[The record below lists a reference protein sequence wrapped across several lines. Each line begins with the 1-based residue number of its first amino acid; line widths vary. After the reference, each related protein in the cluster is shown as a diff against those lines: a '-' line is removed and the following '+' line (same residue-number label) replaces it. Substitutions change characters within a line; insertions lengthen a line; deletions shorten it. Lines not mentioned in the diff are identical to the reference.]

1 MVMPLEKRSGGSEG
15 PCLQEMIDRAV
26 EFHGHLGPFLVLGV
40 RMGLLAKRELGSS
53 GFGEMKVIAKTG
65 GVPSLS
71 CLLDGIQIST
81 GCTMGKGKIFA
92 EPPGLPE
99 AEFSTGERILT
110 IRAKDEVVDE
120 IRRWRERY
128 PSLEDVAREIQG
140 RSDEELFD
148 WKPQKR

>member
-1 MVMPLEKRSGGSEG
+1 MPLEKRSGGSEG

>member
-1 MVMPLEKRSGGSEG
+1 MEKRSGGSEG
-15 PCLQEMIDRAV
+15 PCLCLQEMTDRAV

-40 RMGLLAKRELGSS
+40 RMGLFARRELDSAM
-53 GFGEMKVIAKTG
+53 GEMEVVARTG

-99 AEFSTGERILT
+99 AEFSAGDRILT

-128 PSLEDVAREIQG
+128 PSLEDVAREIQE